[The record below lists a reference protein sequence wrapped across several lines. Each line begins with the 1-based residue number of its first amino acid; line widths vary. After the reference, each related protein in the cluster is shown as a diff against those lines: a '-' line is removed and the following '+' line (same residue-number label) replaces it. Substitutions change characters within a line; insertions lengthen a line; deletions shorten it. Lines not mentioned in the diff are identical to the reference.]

1 MKVSPQQ
8 AALNARLQQQVKDM
22 ETKVEAGTIEVA
34 KVKLDRRFLQERVA
48 TLEESNKTSSNDFKN
63 QLQSYLS
70 DKQLL

>member
-8 AALNARLQQQVKDM
+8 AALNAQLQQQVKEM

-48 TLEESNKTSSNDFKN
+48 TLEE
-63 QLQSYLS
+63 
-70 DKQLL
+70 